1 MSKINN
7 INFDYLE
14 LDEVEKRGLVG
25 HQTIQIREMIHKSAG
40 SIIKIGE
47 RLLEV
52 KELLQ
57 HGQFQLWLEKEFSWS
72 ERTARNFMNV
82 AQNLKSATVADLRI
96 SSKALY
102 LLASPSTPENV
113 RKELISKGR
122 RVTHEEVKKAI
133 NKNNPSFKTQEEE
146 RMIHEKIDESHIPLG
161 KQQKHLVVSQKD
173 RIRFCKSIKKAIE
186 KGLHLF
192 CHASEKDTIKIL
204 ISFSSQAE
212 RILNENILNYENEIK
227 KVNIVLLG
235 RR

>member
-1 MSKINN
+1 MEIDDIK
-7 INFDYLE
+7 
-14 LDEVEKRGLVG
+14 KRGLVG

-40 SIIKIGE
+40 SIVKIGE

-57 HGQFQLWLEKEFSWS
+57 HGQFQLWLDKEFSWS
-72 ERTARNFMNV
+72 ERTAHNLMNV
-82 AQNLKSATVADLRI
+82 AKHFKSATVADLKI

-113 RKELISKGR
+113 RKELISKGS
-122 RVTHEEVKKAI
+122 RVTHEEVKNAI
-133 NKNNPSFKTQEEE
+133 SQNNTSIKTQKEDEVTY
-146 RMIHEKIDESHIPLG
+146 EKIDKNSIPLG
-161 KQQKHLVVSQKD
+161 KQQKHLVVNQKD
-173 RIRFCKSIKKAIE
+173 RIRFCESIKKAIE

-204 ISFSSQAE
+204 MSFSSQAE

-227 KVNIVLLG
+227 KVNIVLFG